1 MMNAKR
7 ELAILL
13 LMACAAWTQASAAQT
28 PAKSTAP
35 ATKAKA
41 KTSAAAQGKAMAAA
55 PAPTKARKMATAPA
69 PTKARKKTAAAKS
82 AAPAAAAA
90 SKPAGP
96 SGKRDPFISLAVI
109 RAQQIGANC
118 GTGKRCLVIDQIE
131 LKGVV
136 KTPNGMIAMVENT
149 AKKAYFLREND
160 PVFNGYVV
168 KITGDSV
175 IFKESTTDN
184 QGRTQT
190 RDVVKRVSAPAV

>member
-1 MMNAKR
+1 MNAKR
-7 ELAILL
+7 LLAMLL
-13 LMACAAWTQASAAQT
+13 LMGCGAWTQASAAQ
-28 PAKSTAP
+28 KP
-35 ATKAKA
+35 AT
-41 KTSAAAQGKAMAAA
+41 S
-55 PAPTKARKMATAPA
+55 
-69 PTKARKKTAAAKS
+69 
-82 AAPAAAAA
+82 APAAQTSAPAKANKAPAARPAPA
-90 SKPAGP
+90 SRAT
-96 SGKRDPFISLAVI
+96 GKRDPFVSLAVV
-109 RAQQIGANC
+109 RAQQIGASC
-118 GTGKRCLVIDQIE
+118 GTGKRCLVIDQVE

-160 PVFNGYVV
+160 PVFNGYVL

>member
-7 ELAILL
+7 QLAILL
-13 LMACAAWTQASAAQT
+13 VMASAAWTQASASQKPAQ
-28 PAKSTAP
+28 
-35 ATKAKA
+35 
-41 KTSAAAQGKAMAAA
+41 
-55 PAPTKARKMATAPA
+55 
-69 PTKARKKTAAAKS
+69 S
-82 AAPAAAAA
+82 AAPAAKPKTTAPAKKPAAVAKTKAAPAQTDKKPAASTAAA
-90 SKPAGP
+90 P

-109 RAQQIGANC
+109 RAQQVGGQC
-118 GTGKRCLVIDQIE
+118 GTGKRCLVIDQVE

-136 KTPNGMIAMVENT
+136 KTVNGMIAMVENP
-149 AKKAYFLREND
+149 AKKAYFLRVND

-190 RDVVKRVSAPAV
+190 RDVVKRVSAPVV

>member
-7 ELAILL
+7 QLAILL
-13 LMACAAWTQASAAQT
+13 VTACAAWAQASAAQK
-28 PAKSTAP
+28 PAQ
-35 ATKAKA
+35 
-41 KTSAAAQGKAMAAA
+41 SAA
-55 PAPTKARKMATAPA
+55 PTAKPKATAPA
-69 PTKARKKTAAAKS
+69 QAAAK
-82 AAPAAAAA
+82 PAA
-90 SKPAGP
+90 P
-96 SGKRDPFISLAVI
+96 SGKRDPFISLAVV
-109 RAQQIGANC
+109 RAQQLGATC

-136 KTPNGMIAMVENT
+136 KTPNGMIAMVENP
-149 AKKAYFLREND
+149 AKKAYFLRQND

-175 IFKESTTDN
+175 IFKENSVDN

>member
-1 MMNAKR
+1 MRDEMMNAKR
-7 ELAILL
+7 LLAMLL
-13 LMACAAWTQASAAQT
+13 LMACGAWTQASAAQ
-28 PAKSTAP
+28 KP
-35 ATKAKA
+35 AT
-41 KTSAAAQGKAMAAA
+41 S
-55 PAPTKARKMATAPA
+55 
-69 PTKARKKTAAAKS
+69 
-82 AAPAAAAA
+82 APAAQTSAPAKANKAPAARPAPA
-90 SKPAGP
+90 SRAT
-96 SGKRDPFISLAVI
+96 GKRDPFVSLAVV
-109 RAQQIGANC
+109 RAQQIGASC
-118 GTGKRCLVIDQIE
+118 GTGKRCLVIDQVE

-160 PVFNGYVV
+160 PVFNGYVL